1 MSSISIAQPD
11 VTLLLDMEGVIR
23 NATLSGSI
31 SAEAVDSW
39 LGKPWRDTVTD
50 LGGEKVRRM
59 LDDAKAG
66 GVSAFRQV
74 TQRFPSGLELPMEYT
89 TLMLGGRIGLI
100 AIGKSLHAIADLQSR
115 LIAAQQ
121 AMERDHWKVREI
133 ETRYRLLFEASNEAV
148 VLVRSPSLKIVE
160 ANPAALQALG
170 LAQKGGRDINGRAF
184 LQAIAPQDR
193 DALQAMLARVRDHGK
208 APALLVHLGD
218 TRTPW
223 MVRAAPTASDH
234 GPLFLL
240 QLAPVGGS
248 PPAPAR
254 PLDHNLIS
262 VEEMLDRV
270 PDGFAVLDEDGVVRR
285 ANRAFLDLI
294 EVSSPESAIGES
306 AARWLWR
313 PGADLSVLLAN
324 FRRHKV
330 VRLFSTTIHG
340 ERGTEVDVEISLAAT
355 SEFAP
360 RHLGMVVRDVSRRLQ
375 PPPDERRLVTALA
388 PAGDQPG
395 RVPLRKAV
403 DDAVAIVERHHI
415 TAAIEAAMGN
425 RTVAAEILGLSRQS
439 LYAKLKRYGLEQRS
453 SVDADSD
460 G

>member
-11 VTLLLDMEGVIR
+11 VTLLLDMQGVIR
-23 NATLSGSI
+23 NATLSGTI
-31 SAEAVDSW
+31 SAEAVGDW

-50 LGGEKVRRM
+50 LGSDKVRRM
-59 LDDAKAG
+59 LDDARSG

-89 TLMLGGRIGLI
+89 TLMLGGRVGLI
-100 AIGKSLHAIADLQSR
+100 AVGKSLHAVADLQSR

-121 AMERDHWKVREI
+121 TMERDHWKLREI

-170 LAQKGGRDINGRAF
+170 SSHKAKRDITGRAF
-184 LQAIAPQDR
+184 LQEVASQDR
-193 DALQAMLARVRDHGK
+193 DAFQTMLARVRDHGK
-208 APALLVHLGD
+208 APGILIHLGD
-218 TRTPW
+218 TGTPW
-223 MVRAAPTASDH
+223 MVRAAPTASDN

-240 QLAPVGGS
+240 QLAPVGGA
-248 PPAPAR
+248 PPASLR
-254 PLDHNLIS
+254 QSDHNLIS
-262 VEEMLDRV
+262 VEDMLDRV
-270 PDGFAVLDEDGVVRR
+270 PDGFAVLDEEGVIRR

-294 EVSSPESAIGES
+294 EVGSPEAAIGES
-306 AARWLWR
+306 ASRWLWR
-313 PGADLSVLLAN
+313 PGADLAVLLAN

-340 ERGTEVDVEISLAAT
+340 ELGTEVDVEISLAAT
-355 SEFAP
+355 SELEP

-375 PPPDERRLVTALA
+375 PPSDDRRLVTALA
-388 PAGDQPG
+388 PVGDQPG

-403 DDAVAIVERHHI
+403 DDAIAVVERQHI

-453 SVDADSD
+453 PIDSD
-460 G
+460 SDS